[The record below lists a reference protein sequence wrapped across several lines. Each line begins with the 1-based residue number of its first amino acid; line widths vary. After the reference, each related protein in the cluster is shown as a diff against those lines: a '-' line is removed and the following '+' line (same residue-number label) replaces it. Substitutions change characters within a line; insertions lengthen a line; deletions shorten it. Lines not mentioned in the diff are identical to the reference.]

1 MGISGEARGVG
12 DLVVK
17 GAREVEGYGVVVEGG
32 AAGGGAGVAE
42 ERRQHRRAPH
52 EDHRP
57 AQGQRACPPIPLS
70 PFLLLLLAV
79 LLLC

>member
-1 MGISGEARGVG
+1 LSGNFAGKQAVG
-12 DLVVK
+12 
-17 GAREVEGYGVVVEGG
+17 GEGGYGVVVEGG

-57 AQGQRACPPIPLS
+57 AQGQRACTP
-70 PFLLLLLAV
+70 PFLPRFPSYSSELRV
-79 LLLC
+79 HFI